1 MPFYDNNDE
10 LKKQYYSLPREI
22 KDHIDKGDGK
32 IGSVA
37 ELNELIRRIEAAEH
51 GKL

>member
-1 MPFYDNNDE
+1 MITIDANG
-10 LKKQYYSLPREI
+10 
-22 KDHIDKGDGK
+22 KDFK
-32 IGSVA
+32 